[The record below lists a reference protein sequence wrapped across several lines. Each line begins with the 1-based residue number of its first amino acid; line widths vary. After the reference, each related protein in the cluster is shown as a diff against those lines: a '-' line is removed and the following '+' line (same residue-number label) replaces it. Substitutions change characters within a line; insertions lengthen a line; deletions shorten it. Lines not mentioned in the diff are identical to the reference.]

1 VHDSASFVDQRLA
14 LDWLREDEES
24 DEQLTRRRLDMTL
37 HSTLEHFFAATNR
50 HDVAAMIA
58 DFADDAIVKDEGH
71 EHRGVP
77 AIREWM
83 TETIRTYAFQAEP
96 THVARA
102 SDRTAV
108 SVSVSGTFPGSPIA
122 LTYWFT
128 LEGQK
133 IARLEI
139 G

>member
-1 VHDSASFVDQRLA
+1 
-14 LDWLREDEES
+14 
-24 DEQLTRRRLDMTL
+24 MTAGM
-37 HSTLEHFFAATNR
+37 HSTLERYFAATNR
-50 HDVAAMIA
+50 HEVDAMVA
-58 DFADDAIVKDEGH
+58 DFADDAVVKDEGR

-83 TETIRTYAFQAEP
+83 KQTIRKYKFKAEP
-96 THVARA
+96 TSVAR
-102 SDRTAV
+102 DRTEV
-108 SVSVSGTFPGSPIA
+108 GVTVSGDFPGSPIA
-122 LTYWFT
+122 LTYRFQ

>member
-1 VHDSASFVDQRLA
+1 
-14 LDWLREDEES
+14 
-24 DEQLTRRRLDMTL
+24 MTTKM
-37 HSTLEHFFAATNR
+37 HSTLERYFVATNK
-50 HDVAAMIA
+50 HDVAGMIA
-58 DFADDAIVKDEGH
+58 DLADDAVVKDEGR

-83 TETIRTYAFQAEP
+83 KETIRKYKFRAEP
-96 THVARA
+96 TSVAREN
-102 SDRTAV
+102 DRTAV
-108 SVSVSGTFPGSPIA
+108 AVTVSGDFPGSPIA
-122 LTYWFT
+122 LTYWFK

>member
-1 VHDSASFVDQRLA
+1 MN
-14 LDWLREDEES
+14 
-24 DEQLTRRRLDMTL
+24 TRM
-37 HSTLEHFFAATNR
+37 HSTLEHYFAATNR
-50 HDVAAMIA
+50 HEVAAMVA
-58 DFADDAIVKDEGH
+58 DFAADAIVQDEGR

-83 TETIRTYAFQAEP
+83 TQTIRKYKFKAEP
-96 THVARA
+96 TSVAREN
-102 SDRTAV
+102 DRTAV
-108 SVSVSGTFPGSPIA
+108 GVTVSGDFPGSPIA
-122 LTYWFT
+122 LTYWFE

>member
-1 VHDSASFVDQRLA
+1 
-14 LDWLREDEES
+14 
-24 DEQLTRRRLDMTL
+24 MTTQL
-37 HSTLEHFFAATNR
+37 HSTLERYFAATNR
-50 HDVAAMIA
+50 HDVAGMIA
-58 DFADDAIVKDEGH
+58 DLTDDAVVKDEGR

-83 TETIRTYAFQAEP
+83 KETIRKYEFQAEP
-96 THVARA
+96 TGVAREN
-102 SDRTAV
+102 DPTAV
-108 SVSVSGTFPGSPIA
+108 SVTVSGDFPGSPIA

>member
-1 VHDSASFVDQRLA
+1 
-14 LDWLREDEES
+14 
-24 DEQLTRRRLDMTL
+24 MTPQM
-37 HSTLEHFFAATNR
+37 HTTLERYFAATNR
-50 HDVAAMIA
+50 HDVAGMVAG
-58 DFADDAIVKDEGH
+58 FADDAVVKDEGH

-83 TETIRTYAFQAEP
+83 KETIRKYKFKADP
-96 THVARA
+96 TRVAREN
-102 SDRTAV
+102 DRTAV
-108 SVSVSGTFPGSPIA
+108 SVAVSGDFPGSPIA
-122 LTYWFT
+122 LTYWFK